1 MKPCGLGFK
10 TLFTMPAGDCGRGR
24 CYGARVQW
32 CRRPMCRLLAYAGPP
47 VFLDR
52 LLIEP
57 RASLV
62 SQSLAAREAKT
73 VVNGDGCGIG
83 WYGERP
89 EPGVY
94 RAILPA
100 WSDANLVSLCRQI
113 RTPLFV
119 AHVRSATNCHPFAD
133 GRHLFLHNGQ
143 IGGYACLRR
152 QIDGLIPDALYPR
165 RRGTSDSEAIFLSA
179 LGRGLATDPVGA
191 IAATLGEIEATAA
204 RTGEVAPIASPQS
217 TPMAKPCGR
226 TWASDGPPPSLYWRR
241 EGEGV
246 VIASEPCDDAERWTM
261 VAADTVL
268 IIRRDG
274 TIRSQAFR
282 PRLPDRAAA

>member
-1 MKPCGLGFK
+1 
-10 TLFTMPAGDCGRGR
+10 
-24 CYGARVQW
+24 
-32 CRRPMCRLLAYAGPP
+32 MCRLLAYAGPP

-57 RASLV
+57 RASLI

-113 RTPLFV
+113 RAPLFV
-119 AHVRSATNCHPFAD
+119 AHVRSATYGEVSTANCHPFAD

-143 IGGYACLRR
+143 IGGYARLRR
-152 QIDGLIPDALYPR
+152 QIDALIPDALYPR

-191 IAATLGEIEATAA
+191 IAATLAEIEATAA
-204 RTGEVAPIASPQS
+204 RTGEVAPVRFAAIHTDGETLWAY
-217 TPMAKPCGR
+217 R
-226 TWASDGPPPSLYWRR
+226 WASDGPPPSLYWRK
-241 EGEGV
+241 ESDGV

-268 IIRRDG
+268 TIRRDG
-274 TIRSQAFR
+274 TMRSRAFC
-282 PRLPDRAAA
+282 PRLADRAAA